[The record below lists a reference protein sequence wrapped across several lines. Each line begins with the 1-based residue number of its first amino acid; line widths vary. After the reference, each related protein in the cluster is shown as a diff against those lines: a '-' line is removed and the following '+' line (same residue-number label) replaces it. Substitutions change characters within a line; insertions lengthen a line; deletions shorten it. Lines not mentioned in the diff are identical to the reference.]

1 MKALES
7 FGFVA
12 IPDYSSFV
20 RFNIFKGKYYRIKM
34 MILAFLMAAI
44 CLYFALLGIYSRTAK
59 YLIIA
64 GILLLCCGMFGYVVR
79 VNVKNFCKSRANI
92 VRAKQKVVFGKNGLV
107 HDLMLEPEPERN
119 EYFYEDLKMIY
130 DTKAALY
137 LYFDK
142 KSVLILPKRNLNM
155 TPEETRAFLI
165 KIVPNHL
172 LTFCF

>member
-12 IPDYSSFV
+12 IADYSAFV

-34 MILAFLMAAI
+34 MCLAFIMAVI
-44 CLYFALLGIYSRTAK
+44 CIYFALVGIYTRTTK
-59 YLIIA
+59 YIIIA
-64 GILLLCCGMFGYVVR
+64 GVVLLCCGMFGYVVR
-79 VNVKNFCKSRANI
+79 VNVRNFCKSRAKI
-92 VRAKQKVVFGKNGLV
+92 VKAKQKVVFGKNGIV

-119 EYFYEDLKMIY
+119 EYFYDELKMIY
-130 DTKAALY
+130 DTKGALY

-155 TPEETRAFLI
+155 TNEETRAFLL
-165 KIVPNHL
+165 KIVPHHL
-172 LTFCF
+172 LTFCV